1 MDDKQLHP
9 NRARSGV
16 LKAMDTARTDTQSKM
31 MATALDMIGKQ
42 ANLNFTI
49 REFAKRAGVNLAS
62 VNYYFRSKENLISEI
77 ESLLKS
83 QLQKTYEEL
92 KRSEFDPRT
101 RILRWAE
108 RLMHQLMEYPGV
120 LFLMV
125 TKLITDGR
133 QNLGITELIDN
144 SEEMLAPIITD
155 LTGIDEDDPRC
166 SYIIMQIVAGVVTPI
181 LFYHGV
187 GRTFGINVSDPDVR
201 QEYIES
207 LVDAILPAID

>member
-1 MDDKQLHP
+1 
-9 NRARSGV
+9 
-16 LKAMDTARTDTQSKM
+16 MDTARTDTQSKM

-108 RLMHQLMEYPGV
+108 RLMHQLME
-120 LFLMV
+120 
-125 TKLITDGR
+125 
-133 QNLGITELIDN
+133 
-144 SEEMLAPIITD
+144 
-155 LTGIDEDDPRC
+155 
-166 SYIIMQIVAGVVTPI
+166 
-181 LFYHGV
+181 
-187 GRTFGINVSDPDVR
+187 
-201 QEYIES
+201 
-207 LVDAILPAID
+207 